1 MVLPVDGAT
10 DFVNT
15 FSVHEPPMP
24 GSPAPFT
31 SKRVQIGILG
41 LLGGALAIGGFQ
53 AGRTTVAA
61 AVVLK
66 SKATL
71 TAQSSAA
78 PAARSKAPLERD
90 HSQIIVRDIATVP
103 FSELY
108 DVLKATPREQL
119 IAWARD
125 LDHMPR
131 GLRQRAAINAY
142 YKSLIQVDHRAAIE
156 AVLHSENLLMR
167 EIALEALTKAAPESI
182 WPDLAEMMAV
192 LPYPRRGS
200 VREDIIWNWSM
211 VDPAAAARFITA
223 HPVPGEDRRLYSLL
237 CSWGRINPEQAR
249 DWVEAEPSRQ
259 TEDAFRALV
268 THWAFD
274 DPEAAINYALA
285 NASRPVFAK
294 AINELAYEFV
304 RDSENDASRLMLL
317 LPREQAKEAM
327 QSIAHMTMDLI
338 LGLPDD
344 YLKPADAVA
353 RWMVTLPVDLWS
365 DALGPVA
372 GKWLER
378 DPAAATRWFD
388 QLPADK
394 RDAAL
399 ASYCRA
405 GDSAS
410 RVLALG
416 PMISE
421 RKLRDTV
428 LGQFARSL
436 GETREEALQAIEAL
450 KIDAPQKNYLREV
463 MAKDEDGR

>member
-1 MVLPVDGAT
+1 MPLP
-10 DFVNT
+10 
-15 FSVHEPPMP
+15 PILP
-24 GSPAPFT
+24 T
-31 SKRVQIGILG
+31 SKRVRALVIGLAAAGIA
-41 LLGGALAIGGFQ
+41 LGGFET
-53 AGRTTVAA
+53 GRRSINAA
-61 AVVLK
+61 AI
-66 SKATL
+66 ATAIASQSNHSPPNPSPRENP
-71 TAQSSAA
+71 TAAIELNSVT
-78 PAARSKAPLERD
+78 
-90 HSQIIVRDIATVP
+90 VRDIATVP

-108 DVLKATPREQL
+108 DVLKCASREQL

-131 GLRQRAAINAY
+131 GPRQRAAINAY
-142 YKSLIQVDHRAAIE
+142 YKSLVQVDHRAAIE

-182 WPDLAEMMAV
+182 WADLAEMMAV
-192 LPYPRRGS
+192 LPYPKRGN
-200 VREDIIWNWSM
+200 VREDIIWNWSL
-211 VDPAAAARFITA
+211 VDPVAAAQFITT
-223 HPVPGEDRRLYSLL
+223 HPRTGEDRRLYSLL

-249 DWVEAEPSRQ
+249 EWVEADPSRQ

-268 THWAFD
+268 THWAYE

-294 AINELAYEFV
+294 AINELAYDFV
-304 RDSENDASRLMLL
+304 RTSENDASRLMLL
-317 LPREQAKEAM
+317 LPRDQAKEAM

-372 GKWLER
+372 GKWLDR
-378 DPAAATRWFD
+378 DPAAATQWFD

-399 ASYCRA
+399 ASFCRA
-405 GDSAS
+405 GDSPS

-416 PMISE
+416 PMISD
-421 RKLRDTV
+421 RKLRDAV

-436 GETREEALQAIEAL
+436 GETREEALQALEALEIEA
-450 KIDAPQKNYLREV
+450 AQKTYLRQV
-463 MAKDEDGR
+463 MAEDENGR

>member
-1 MVLPVDGAT
+1 LVLAVDEAT
-10 DFVNT
+10 DFMNSL
-15 FSVHEPPMP
+15 SVREPPMP
-24 GSPAPFT
+24 GPPSLLI
-31 SKRVQIGILG
+31 SKRAQIIIISLIAAGF
-41 LLGGALAIGGFQ
+41 AIGGFE
-53 AGRTTVAA
+53 AGRYTVDAA
-61 AVVLK
+61 TVGNNTAAIPRQPPSEVVSRKDALV
-66 SKATL
+66 
-71 TAQSSAA
+71 
-78 PAARSKAPLERD
+78 ERQQD
-90 HSQIIVRDIATVP
+90 RITIRDIATVP

-108 DVLKATPREQL
+108 DVLKCASREQL

-131 GLRQRAAINAY
+131 GPRQRAAINAY
-142 YKSLIQVDHRAAIE
+142 YKSLVQVDHRAAIE

-182 WPDLAEMMAV
+182 WADLAEMMAV
-192 LPYPRRGS
+192 LPYPKRGN
-200 VREDIIWNWSM
+200 VREDIIWNWSL
-211 VDPAAAARFITA
+211 VDPVAAAQFITT
-223 HPVPGEDRRLYSLL
+223 HPRTGEDRRLYSLL

-249 DWVEAEPSRQ
+249 EWVEADPSRQ

-268 THWAFD
+268 THWAYE

-294 AINELAYEFV
+294 AINELAYDFV
-304 RDSENDASRLMLL
+304 RTSENDASRLMLL
-317 LPREQAKEAM
+317 LPRDQAKEAM

-372 GKWLER
+372 GKWLDR
-378 DPAAATRWFD
+378 DPAAATQWFD

-399 ASYCRA
+399 ASFCRA
-405 GDSAS
+405 GDSPS

-416 PMISE
+416 PMISD
-421 RKLRDTV
+421 RKLRDAV

-436 GETREEALQAIEAL
+436 GETREEALQALEALEIEA
-450 KIDAPQKNYLREV
+450 AQKTYLRQV
-463 MAKDEDGR
+463 MAEDENGR